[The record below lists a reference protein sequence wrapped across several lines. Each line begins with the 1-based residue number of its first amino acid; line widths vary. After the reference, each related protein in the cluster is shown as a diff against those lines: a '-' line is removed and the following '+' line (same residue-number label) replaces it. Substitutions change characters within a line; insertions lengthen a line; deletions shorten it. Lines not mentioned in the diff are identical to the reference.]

1 MSRGPI
7 AVTMGEPAGVG
18 GEIAI
23 KAWSLRKRRSV
34 SPFFLI
40 DDPQR
45 IESLARRLGLSLPT
59 ANIST
64 PAEAVD
70 AFDTALPILPLALP
84 AASIPGVIDSD
95 NAPAVISAI
104 NKAVD
109 LVIAGEARAL
119 VTNPIQK
126 SALYDAGF
134 THPGHTEFLAHL
146 CKEKLALR
154 ETPHPVMM
162 LAAPDLKVV
171 PATIHMPLSKVAG
184 TLNEDLI
191 VRLLTI
197 MSEALQSDFAFS
209 NPRIA
214 VAGLNPHAGEGG
226 ALGKEDI
233 AIIAPAIKVARA
245 AGLDVTGPHPADT
258 LFHTTAR
265 ESYDAVLAMYHDQAL
280 IPIKTLDFD
289 RGVNITLGL
298 PIIRTSPDHG
308 TALDIAGT
316 GKASPTSLI
325 EALYTAE
332 FIADTHARDK
342 AL

>member
-1 MSRGPI
+1 M
-7 AVTMGEPAGVG
+7 TMGEPAGVG
-18 GEIAI
+18 GEISI
-23 KAWSLRKRRSV
+23 KAWNLRERKSV
-34 SPFFLI
+34 PPFFLI

-45 IESLARRLGLSLPT
+45 IEALARRLGHNIPT
-59 ANIST
+59 ANISE
-64 PAEAVD
+64 PAEAID
-70 AFDTALPILPLALP
+70 AFDTALPILRLTLP
-84 AASIPGVIDSD
+84 AASIPGVINSD
-95 NAPAVISAI
+95 NALAVISAI
-104 NKAVD
+104 DKAVD
-109 LVIAGEARAL
+109 FVISGEARAL
-119 VTNPIQK
+119 VTNPIHK

-134 THPGHTEFLAHL
+134 AHPGHTEFLAHL
-146 CKEKLALR
+146 CQEKLALQ

-171 PATIHMPLSKVAG
+171 PATIHMPLSRVAG

-197 MSEALQSDFAFS
+197 MADALQSDFAFS

-226 ALGKEDI
+226 ALGEEDN

-258 LFHTTAR
+258 LFHTAAR
-265 ESYDAVLAMYHDQAL
+265 ETYDAVLAMYHDQAL

-289 RGVNITLGL
+289 CGVNITLGL

-325 EALYTAE
+325 EALYTAQ
-332 FIADTHARDK
+332 FIADTHARNE
-342 AL
+342 AS